1 MYCKLYREKKLKY
14 KKNDFDKLFLVLAN
28 PKIRNILK
36 GMCEPSNR
44 NTDRI
49 VTYSQMLTEFSFQ
62 EEEDKAKKSGLF
74 SYSLRKLVQLKLVTK
89 DKETGFYFITH
100 SGKIALKGAK
110 ILEQALDEKTLNDE
124 NKQGRLVLRIE
135 RN

>member
-1 MYCKLYREKKLKY
+1 MPPYTKRNNY
-14 KKNDFDKLFLVLAN
+14 DKLFSVLAN

-36 GMCEPSNR
+36 GMCEPNCR
-44 NTDRI
+44 NTDKI

-62 EEEDKAKKSGLF
+62 EGDKTKKSGLF
-74 SYSLRKLVQLKLVTK
+74 SYSLRKLLQLKLVTK
-89 DKETGFYFITH
+89 DKETGFYFITQA
-100 SGKIALKGAK
+100 GKLALKGAK